1 MAKHVKHEYKSLSH
15 LFEKEW
21 RAISYVFLG
30 VGLVLFLLNI
40 SSLLG
45 LTLTFGEISYS
56 YLSFDASVF
65 ASILL
70 ILYVV
75 YNLTTTHKE

>member
-1 MAKHVKHEYKSLSH
+1 MVKHQYKSFSH
-15 LFEKEW
+15 LIEKEW

-30 VGLVLFLLNI
+30 IGLILFLLNI

-45 LTLTFGEISYS
+45 LTITLGAVEYS

-65 ASILL
+65 ASVLL

-75 YNLTTTHKE
+75 YNLSTTHNK

>member
-1 MAKHVKHEYKSLSH
+1 MVKHQYKSFSH
-15 LFEKEW
+15 LIEKEW

-30 VGLVLFLLNI
+30 IGLILFLLNI

-45 LTLTFGEISYS
+45 LTITLGAVEYS

-65 ASILL
+65 ASVLL

-75 YNLTTTHKE
+75 YNLSTTHDK

>member
-1 MAKHVKHEYKSLSH
+1 MVKHEYKNMTH
-15 LFEKEW
+15 LIEREW

-45 LTLTFGEISYS
+45 LTLTFGAIEYS
-56 YLSFDASVF
+56 YLDFDASVL
-65 ASILL
+65 ASMLL

-75 YNLTTTHKE
+75 YNLSTTHKK

>member
-1 MAKHVKHEYKSLSH
+1 MAKHVKHEYKSISH
-15 LFEKEW
+15 LVEKEW

-30 VGLVLFLLNI
+30 VGLVLFVLNI
-40 SSLLG
+40 SSMLG
-45 LTLTFGEISYS
+45 LTLTFGAIEYS

-75 YNLTTTHKE
+75 YNLSTTHKN